1 MLLRNV
7 APPRG
12 ERGLKYYMLY
22 TTFYQLLVA
31 PPRGERGLKYLRQS
45 RQPPCRIR
53 RSPSWGARIEM
64 PHSEQICMPSPVAP
78 PRGERGLKC
87 LSASMCADRTQVAPP
102 RGERGLKFLSL
113 PVLAGGR
120 RRRSPSWGARIEMCR
135 SARGLFLC
143 PAGRSPSWGAR
154 IEIEF
159 KASHYSKYKVAPPR
173 GERGLKY

>member
-102 RGERGLKFLSL
+102 RGVRGLKSAYQNPTL
-113 PVLAGGR
+113 R
-120 RRRSPSWGARIEMCR
+120 RACS
-135 SARGLFLC
+135 
-143 PAGRSPSWGAR
+143 RSPSWGAR
-154 IEIEF
+154 IEISVPPRF
-159 KASHYSKYKVAPPR
+159 GGRAKASLPLVGS
-173 GERGLKY
+173 ED